1 MNISTNQLISSS
13 SNSTVRR
20 QRPLKCR
27 FCWVCFKYESTLVD
41 HIKRS
46 HGEMINLM
54 LYQRYL
60 QAVTNGFISG
70 SKTYQTAIERT
81 LKAAHEKRTAR
92 AIQLMKSIQKERP
105 FSVIKHASEV
115 Q

>member
-1 MNISTNQLISSS
+1 MTTSHKVTM
-13 SNSTVRR
+13 TRR

-41 HIKRS
+41 HIRRS
-46 HGEMINLM
+46 HGELINLM

-60 QAVTNGFISG
+60 QAITSGIISG
-70 SKTYQTAIERT
+70 SKTYQKVIERT
-81 LKAAHEKRTAR
+81 LKASKADPR
-92 AIQLMKSIQKERP
+92 AGKATLLVAKPSLIKDRP

>member
-1 MNISTNQLISSS
+1 MTTSHKM
-13 SNSTVRR
+13 TVPRR

-41 HIKRS
+41 HIRRS
-46 HGEMINLM
+46 HGELINLM

-60 QAVTNGFISG
+60 QALTSGIITG
-70 SKTYQTAIERT
+70 SKTYQKVIERT
-81 LKAAHEKRTAR
+81 LKASKPANRVEKP
-92 AIQLMKSIQKERP
+92 AIPVLKPLKNRP